1 MQNRLQQ
8 FRSEIEKELIDNIL
22 PFWSNKMPD
31 EDNGGFYGQITGKDE
46 IIPKAHKGSVLNAR
60 ILWTFSAAY
69 RIYKN
74 PDYLVIATRARNYII
89 DHFIDK
95 KFGGVYWLL
104 DYKGNPVETK
114 KQIYAQGFAIYGLS
128 EYYRVTSDTEALNHA
143 IELYRLI
150 EKHSFDTEK
159 NGYLEA
165 FTEDWQPIADMRLSE
180 KDANEQKT
188 MNTHLH
194 ILEPYSNL
202 YRVWENDSLK
212 SQLKT

>member
-1 MQNRLQQ
+1 MRQ
-8 FRSEIEKELIDNIL
+8 
-22 PFWSNKMPD
+22 
-31 EDNGGFYGQITGKDE
+31 
-46 IIPKAHKGSVLNAR
+46 
-60 ILWTFSAAY
+60 
-69 RIYKN
+69 
-74 PDYLVIATRARNYII
+74 
-89 DHFIDK
+89 
-95 KFGGVYWLL
+95 
-104 DYKGNPVETK
+104 

-202 YRVWENDSLK
+202 YRVWKNDSLK
-212 SQLKT
+212 SQLKNLIEFF